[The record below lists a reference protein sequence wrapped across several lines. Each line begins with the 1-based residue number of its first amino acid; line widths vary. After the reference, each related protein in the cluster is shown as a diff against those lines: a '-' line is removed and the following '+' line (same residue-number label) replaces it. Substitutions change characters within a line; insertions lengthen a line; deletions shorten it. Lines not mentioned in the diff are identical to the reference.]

1 MQIPA
6 ITPVSVSPVAPLT
19 QFVQR
24 LAAQLGTSMAK
35 ETDTSERGGSSPT
48 LTPGLLRATLMSMGV
63 AADAQNMALAEAFSR
78 LGLALTREALT
89 EAHVALAQAPE
100 ASPRAYALARAWG
113 LPTSA
118 AALNALTTAIG
129 ESPLPLPQALPVEL
143 MSWLGLAADTSLEPE
158 ALAAHLYL
166 MAQGAGR
173 STENRLAA
181 LLTQSGSTHVG
192 VQDARSALL
201 RLAEGSADT
210 QIRRGAAALA
220 SHIEGQQLLNQAT
233 RQSESASPF
242 YLAVPV
248 LLGEEVA
255 LAEMLL
261 GTWDDEQES
270 EEMPA
275 GTPWLQATVRMTTRR
290 LGRIQAALIGTL
302 DGKLSCTL
310 GTERQ
315 ATTRLLQRH
324 LGDLTLALAETGDW
338 LVGPVTCNVQSEWDP
353 LWHGGNALHAPR
365 ACIDWRA

>member
-192 VQDARSALL
+192 VWRKDQQTRKFG
-201 RLAEGSADT
+201 AEPPRWPHISKVNSSS
-210 QIRRGAAALA
+210 IKRRGKARV
-220 SHIEGQQLLNQAT
+220 H
-233 RQSESASPF
+233 
-242 YLAVPV
+242 
-248 LLGEEVA
+248 
-255 LAEMLL
+255 
-261 GTWDDEQES
+261 
-270 EEMPA
+270 
-275 GTPWLQATVRMTTRR
+275 RR
-290 LGRIQAALIGTL
+290 FIWRFRCCWE
-302 DGKLSCTL
+302 KKS
-310 GTERQ
+310 RW
-315 ATTRLLQRH
+315 QR
-324 LGDLTLALAETGDW
+324 
-338 LVGPVTCNVQSEWDP
+338 CF
-353 LWHGGNALHAPR
+353 
-365 ACIDWRA
+365 